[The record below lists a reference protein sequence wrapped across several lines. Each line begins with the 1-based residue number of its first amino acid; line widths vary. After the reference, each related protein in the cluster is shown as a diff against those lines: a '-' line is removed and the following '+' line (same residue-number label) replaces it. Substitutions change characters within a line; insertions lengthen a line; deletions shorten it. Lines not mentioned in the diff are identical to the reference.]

1 MRSMADSDEISP
13 VSPTSQLLLK
23 WVISDL
29 SQGNLCCRSHDETS
43 IAPKYRLGDS
53 HFLRQDI
60 NDR

>member
-1 MRSMADSDEISP
+1 MRSIADSDEISP

-53 HFLRQDI
+53 HF
-60 NDR
+60 